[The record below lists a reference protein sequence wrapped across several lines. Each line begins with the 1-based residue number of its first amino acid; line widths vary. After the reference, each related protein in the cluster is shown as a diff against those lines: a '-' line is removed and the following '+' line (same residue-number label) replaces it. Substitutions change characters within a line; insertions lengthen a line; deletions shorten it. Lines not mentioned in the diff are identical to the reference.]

1 MDGFEAIAQLEAC
14 CCYCRPRIE
23 VEGEKERERERDG
36 ERAIEHTRNL
46 SGKEA
51 HWVGRWQDSRSVS
64 SSLVLCLSVAHSAI
78 RLMRSG
84 SVVCLSACLSV
95 CQTD

>member
-14 CCYCRPRIE
+14 CCYCKPRIE
-23 VEGEKERERERDG
+23 AEGEKER

-51 HWVGRWQDSRSVS
+51 H
-64 SSLVLCLSVAHSAI
+64 
-78 RLMRSG
+78 
-84 SVVCLSACLSV
+84 
-95 CQTD
+95 